1 MKLFVLGVKRVH
13 GVKKDGGDP
22 FDMCTLYGGAPVEK
36 MDRAGVHI
44 MGYGL
49 DVGEIDATP
58 EAVAAFEKV
67 TLPAEVD
74 LVTEPRL
81 YRGEFKTFVVGV
93 APAAAPRKAA

>member
-1 MKLFVLGVKRVH
+1 MKLSVLGVKRVH

-93 APAAAPRKAA
+93 VPAAAPRKAA